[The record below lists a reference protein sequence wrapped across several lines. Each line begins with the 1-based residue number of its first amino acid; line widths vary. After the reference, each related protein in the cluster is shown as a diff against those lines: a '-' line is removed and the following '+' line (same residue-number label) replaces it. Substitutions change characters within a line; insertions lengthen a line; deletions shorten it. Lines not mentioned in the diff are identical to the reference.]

1 MSDDSDQLLVGGRP
15 VSDLK
20 VVELRKELE
29 IRSLPKSGN
38 KKELVERLEH
48 FLREENADQTTQEH
62 QLQQPSP
69 TTELKQQSSSP
80 SKSPVAVL
88 PPVVAQYLAQ
98 QQIQLQAARRSAD
111 QMRAGTSL
119 TESTIIGQ
127 ISSPTPA
134 DIEEQKEE
142 ANQELP
148 QKGSES
154 VLKEPIPTPVVEKA
168 SSVEKL
174 HEPEIVKGSGPM
186 AEAVKSVDEIKRDAT
201 EKEEASDESSS
212 ENGVEVAGKEQ
223 GEETQEVEKYDEQAT
238 EPIQDEEEPSSHV
251 EEYPKQSRPADAAV
265 GVTAIEKTVPET
277 DRSAENVKNEA
288 KLDTFADKLS
298 PHKSAKTRS
307 GIGEDELD
315 FENEE
320 EDEEEREE
328 PADDGGK
335 RRAHLLQGSPM
346 AIASGE
352 EQHKITLENA
362 AEEVVG
368 GISASAIVAE
378 STRVGEVVP
387 TIDQMTAL
395 IKEESS
401 KPPEGQQEIT
411 PEGFIRRRASSPARN
426 PPSRWIHIRNLK
438 RPFTKMALFDLLG
451 KFGTIDTTH
460 FWMDSIKSTCIATYE
475 AEEQA
480 QLSRERLHNVVWPA
494 ASDLALCVE
503 YSTEEKLK
511 RRKAEEEREASANNS
526 ALGGGLGLTIVV
538 DNRGRGAEPVPG
550 SDPTVLIQHD
560 KERQKEM
567 ENRKRKV
574 EELEKSQK
582 TLDELFKKTKTLP
595 SIYFLPLSDEEVTKR
610 RKHSSGGK
618 QQQLPSQ
625 LHGSSDSHRRSGG
638 SAFRHRQSAG
648 GGSSRRSGGEG
659 GGGHRPSRR

>member
-1 MSDDSDQLLVGGRP
+1 MTVTNCLWGE
-15 VSDLK
+15 DL
-20 VVELRKELE
+20 
-29 IRSLPKSGN
+29 LPKSGN
-38 KKELVERLEH
+38 KKELVERLQN
-48 FLREENADQTTQEH
+48 FLREENTDETTQEH
-62 QLQQPSP
+62 QIQQSSP

-80 SKSPVAVL
+80 SKSPVTVL
-88 PPVVAQYLAQ
+88 PTVVAQYLAQ

-119 TESTIIGQ
+119 IESTTIGQ

-142 ANQELP
+142 SNQELP

-154 VLKEPIPTPVVEKA
+154 VLRESIPTPIVEKA

-174 HEPEIVKGSGPM
+174 HESEIVKGSGQQSM
-186 AEAVKSVDEIKRDAT
+186 AEAVKSVDEKRRDAT

-223 GEETQEVEKYDEQAT
+223 GEETQE
-238 EPIQDEEEPSSHV
+238 DEEEPSSRV

-265 GVTAIEKTVPET
+265 GVTAIEKSVPEKA

-288 KLDTFADKLS
+288 KLDTYADKLS
-298 PHKSAKTRS
+298 LHKSAKTRS

-352 EQHKITLENA
+352 EQHKLTLENA

-378 STRVGEVVP
+378 STRVVEAVP
-387 TIDQMTAL
+387 TTDQMTAL

-401 KPPEGQQEIT
+401 KPPEAQQEIT

-438 RPFTKMALFDLLG
+438 RPFTKMALFDLLAPASQRT
-451 KFGTIDTTH
+451 KP
-460 FWMDSIKSTCIATYE
+460 KN
-475 AEEQA
+475 
-480 QLSRERLHNVVWPA
+480 RLNYPVN
-494 ASDLALCVE
+494 

-618 QQQLPSQ
+618 QQQPSQ
-625 LHGSSDSHRRSGG
+625 QHGSSDSHRRSGG
-638 SAFRHRQSAG
+638 NAFRHRQSAG

-659 GGGHRPSRR
+659 GSGHRPSRR